1 MAVGQRRKSMVH
13 KLKESIAA
21 HEIGVEVG
29 TRAYP
34 DVYCVPLAGRLKRRL
49 ADVFGIKK
57 FGVNL
62 TELKPGAASSEFHFH
77 TRQDEFVYVLEGEPT
92 LVVGHAETILAPG
105 HCIGFTANSEIGHLL
120 VNRTEKPVRVLEICD
135 RESGDECHYSRVDF
149 GLLTHYPNDS

>member
-1 MAVGQRRKSMVH
+1 MAVGQRRKSMAH
-13 KLKESIAA
+13 KLTEPIAA
-21 HEIGVEVG
+21 LEIGGEVG

-92 LVVGHAETILAPG
+92 LVVGHAETILATG
-105 HCIGFTANSEIGHLL
+105 HCIGFTANSEIGHML
-120 VNRTEKPVRVLEICD
+120 VNRTEKPVRVLEIGD
-135 RESGDECHYSRVDF
+135 RESGDECHYPRADF
-149 GLLTHYPNDS
+149 GRLTHYLDDS